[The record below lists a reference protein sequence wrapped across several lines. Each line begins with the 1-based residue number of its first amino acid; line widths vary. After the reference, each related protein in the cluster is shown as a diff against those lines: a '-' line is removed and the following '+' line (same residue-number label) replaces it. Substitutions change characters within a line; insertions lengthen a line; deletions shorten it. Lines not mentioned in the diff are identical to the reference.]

1 MINNLLEPNNYE
13 LNKLLKHYQNS
24 EFVEAEKLAL
34 AITKKFPN
42 HSFSWKVLGSIYEK
56 TERKSKALIAKQ
68 KAIAINPKD
77 AEAYCNLGNTFQ
89 DLARLNEAEESFREA
104 IKLKPDFAEAFNNL
118 GNVLQSLSK
127 YEEAEDIYFKAIN
140 LNPDFIDAY
149 FNLANNF
156 EKLKKFE
163 EAIIYYRQV
172 IKMKP
177 NFAEPY
183 NNLGNILRNFDK
195 QKEAEDCY
203 RKAINLNNTFFE
215 AYNNLAI
222 LLHDTGKLE
231 KAEKNYKKAIRLNP
245 DLFMAYNNLA
255 RNLYELG
262 KIEEA
267 ESILKNIIERK
278 PNLISLRSNL
288 LFLQSVTSIDSH
300 LHVEEAKK
308 YGETIKKN
316 SDLMFERWSCD
327 DESKTLKVGF
337 VSADLKNHPV
347 GFFLED
353 FLKEIDLSSIK
364 LYAYSLSNHEDDLT
378 KRIKPQFVSWVN
390 LQDKSDNDAA
400 KIIHNDGLHIL
411 IDLMGHTINN
421 RLAIFS
427 RKPAPIQATW
437 LGYWATTGVKEIDYI
452 IGDPYRTPFEEA
464 NHFTEMIYQL
474 PESSICFSEPSNKIE
489 VKELPAITNGYIT
502 LGCFNNLNKMSE
514 ENIKV
519 RAEILN
525 SINGSKLFLK
535 NKQLNNFSRKKEVLK
550 RYAKHGIKSDRLILE
565 GSSPRGQYLES
576 YNRIDIA
583 ISPFPYGGVT
593 TSLEGLWM
601 GVPVINKKG
610 NCFISH
616 VGEAICQNIGFPD
629 WIAENEEDYV
639 LKVVNLA
646 SDLEKLN
653 IIRLG
658 LREEV
663 TKSALFD
670 TKKFAKHFQEA
681 LWQMWRN

>member
-1 MINNLLEPNNYE
+1 MNTNLLEPDRYE
-13 LNKLLKHYQNS
+13 LDKLLKHYQDS

-56 TERKSKALIAKQ
+56 TEKKSKALIAKQ
-68 KAIAINPKD
+68 KAIEINPKD
-77 AEAYCNLGNTFQ
+77 AEAYCNLGNTFN
-89 DLARLNEAEESFREA
+89 DLARYNEAEESFREA

-127 YEEAEDIYFKAIN
+127 YEEAEDIYYKAIN
-140 LNPDFIDAY
+140 LNPDFIDVY
-149 FNLANNF
+149 YNLANNF
-156 EKLKKFE
+156 EKLKKFK

-172 IKMKP
+172 IKMNP
-177 NFAEPY
+177 NFAEAY

-195 QKEAEDCY
+195 QKEAEDCF
-203 RKAINLNNTFFE
+203 RKAINLKDTFFE

-231 KAEKNYKKAIRLNP
+231 KAEKNYKKAIKLNP
-245 DLFMAYNNLA
+245 DIFMTYNNLA

-262 KIEEA
+262 KIKEA
-267 ESILKNIIERK
+267 ESILKNIIKRE
-278 PNLISLRSNL
+278 PNLISQRSNL
-288 LFLQSVTSIDSH
+288 LFLQSVANIDSYI
-300 LHVEEAKK
+300 HVEEAKK
-308 YGETIKKN
+308 YGEIIKNN

-327 DESKTLKVGF
+327 NESKALKVGF

-347 GFFLED
+347 GFFLEGL
-353 FLKEIDLSSIK
+353 LKEIDQSSIK
-364 LYAYSLSNHEDDLT
+364 LYAYSLSNHTDDLT
-378 KRIKPQFVSWVN
+378 ERIKNQFVSWVN
-390 LQDKSDNDAA
+390 LHDKNDDDAA

-411 IDLMGHTINN
+411 IDLMGHTKNN
-421 RLAIFS
+421 RLTIFS

-464 NHFTEMIYQL
+464 HHFTEMIYQL
-474 PESSICFSEPSNKIE
+474 PESSICFSEPTNKIE
-489 VKELPAITNGYIT
+489 VKELPAIKNGYIT
-502 LGCFNNLNKMSE
+502 LGCFNNLNKMNE
-514 ENIKV
+514 DNIKV
-519 RAEILN
+519 RAEILK

-535 NKQLNNFSRKKEVLK
+535 NKQLDNFSRKKEVLK
-550 RYAKHGIKSDRLILE
+550 RYAKHGINSDRLILE

-616 VGEAICQNIGFPD
+616 VGEAICHNIGFPD

-653 IIRLG
+653 SIRLG
-658 LREEV
+658 LRKEV
-663 TKSALFD
+663 TESALFD
-670 TKKFAKHFQEA
+670 TKKFAQHFQEA
-681 LWQMWRN
+681 LWQIWRN